1 MPMPASE
8 QRMGKFMIA
17 MAFIAILGLL
27 SLFFDQMLEQRRN
40 PNSQPGTTYH
50 TDGYKEVVL
59 IRNRSHHY
67 LTTGRINGEEVLFL
81 LDTGATVVS
90 IPETVANRLNLK
102 RGSPM
107 RTQTANGTIT
117 TYQTQVDH
125 VAIGDVR
132 LEGVRA
138 SINPHMQGE
147 EVLLGMSFLKQL
159 TLIQEGNRLI
169 LRQYQ

>member
-1 MPMPASE
+1 MPASE
-8 QRMGKFMIA
+8 QRIGKFMIA

-27 SLFFDQMLEQRRN
+27 SLFFDQVLEQRRN
-40 PNSQPGTTYH
+40 PNTQPTTAYH

-67 LTTGRINGEEVLFL
+67 LTTGQINGEDVLFL

-90 IPETVANRLNLK
+90 IPENVANRLNLK

-107 RTQTANGTIT
+107 LAQTANGTIT
-117 TYQTQVDH
+117 TYQTQIDQVS
-125 VAIGDVR
+125 IGDIR
-132 LEGVRA
+132 LHGVRA
-138 SINPHMQGE
+138 SINPYMEGE

-159 TLIQEGNRLI
+159 TLIQEGNRLV
-169 LRQYQ
+169 LRQHQ